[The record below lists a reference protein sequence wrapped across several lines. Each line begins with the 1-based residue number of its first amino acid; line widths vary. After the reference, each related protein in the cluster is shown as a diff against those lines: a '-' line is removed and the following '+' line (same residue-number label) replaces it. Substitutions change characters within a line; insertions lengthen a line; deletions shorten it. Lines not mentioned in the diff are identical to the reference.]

1 HRAGIKT
8 VILPKENEKDLEEIP
23 QHVRK
28 KLRFVLV
35 EHMDQVLAEAL
46 LAAPVAVEERI
57 LPPPVVEP
65 AVRPPQQPT
74 QQMLSYTSRQPSTSS
89 GRTDRRRTGPAPRF
103 SAGRHAS
110 R

>member
-1 HRAGIKT
+1 MTGEITLRGKVLPIGGVKEKVLAAHRAGIKT
-8 VILPKENEKDLEEIP
+8 VVLPKENEKDLEEIP

-28 KLRFVLV
+28 KLRFILV

-46 LAAPVAVEERI
+46 LAAPVASKERI

-74 QQMLSYTSRQPSTSS
+74 QQPTQQMLS
-89 GRTDRRRTGPAPRF
+89 
-103 SAGRHAS
+103 
-110 R
+110 